1 MIYKSYNFVESYSNA
16 DGTQRNS
23 MVLGELGKVI
33 SDEPKSVISALK
45 NAGVK
50 LPKNVTRKE
59 LSRIIVANKRNR
71 KVSENLA
78 ILIVASAGARSKNRK
93 FTSSNMVDEPLP
105 TLPASAGLQGIAKG
119 TENLA
124 GAEQGRNRV
133 LQALGNLFKKNA
145 NTTKNASTDPNA
157 TAQEQSNWNKF
168 QNWFS
173 KNRDTIGQVAQ
184 TTYNSLQTGGVI
196 NTGGGAGTNNNLP
209 LEQSTWI
216 ERNKGFVIVGVLAVL
231 GGVVYFAT
239 KKK

>member
-1 MIYKSYNFVESYSNA
+1 M
-16 DGTQRNS
+16 
-23 MVLGELGKVI
+23 
-33 SDEPKSVISALK
+33 
-45 NAGVK
+45 
-50 LPKNVTRKE
+50 
-59 LSRIIVANKRNR
+59 SRIIVANKRNR

-93 FTSSNMVDEPLP
+93 FTSVNGEDELLP

-209 LEQSTWI
+209 LDQSTWI